1 MPTPKT
7 AKLAGSGIPMTA
19 MADPV
24 MPSISSPP
32 TEGLKAPNT
41 EIVPPEGRKGAA
53 KPTQA
58 SFAPEVPTMMSAA
71 ENPNTGVVGGGVTP
85 RARSTNWPGGGPC
98 PLRGSQACPWTVSRR
113 WARLPHLWGLFIL

>member
-1 MPTPKT
+1 
-7 AKLAGSGIPMTA
+7 
-19 MADPV
+19 

-41 EIVPPEGRKGAA
+41 EIVPPEGPKGAA

-58 SFAPEVPTMMSAA
+58 LFALEVSTMMSAA

-85 RARSTNWPGGGPC
+85 RSRSTRPGNC
-98 PLRGSQACPWTVSRR
+98 PKFPRMSIQSTIQVNRAPVLAV
-113 WARLPHLWGLFIL
+113 